1 MGLTLNQV
9 QKRIESLTLSHKQV
23 RTYKQGLVSDFF
35 TDKTTKYPAVC
46 LQDNGG
52 SISLS
57 GHATTLSYRLF
68 LLDMVH
74 ASEES
79 KQNEQDVQSDMVSIA
94 QDLLAQMS
102 FSAYDDWAISSD
114 NQLQLLVEQDGDLI
128 AGCYFDF
135 SIRIMYER
143 NVCQVPT
150 SITDYSPIDD
160 SMKYI
165 YDVKYTATGT
175 EGTTLTIPELAGKK
189 ILFITRSN
197 TVLYKTSSNPTSNEF
212 TWNDVIVGLGAA
224 TNSGESFLIL
234 YRNY

>member
-9 QKRIESLTLSHKQV
+9 QKRIESLTLAHKQV

-35 TDKTTKYPAVC
+35 TDKTTKYPAAC

-74 ASEES
+74 VSEES

-94 QDLLAQMS
+94 QDLLAQLS
-102 FSAYDDWAISSD
+102 YPGFNDWAISAD
-114 NQLQLLVEQDGDLI
+114 NQLQLLVEQDNDLI

-135 SIRIMYER
+135 SLRIMYER

-150 SITDYSPIDD
+150 TITDYTPNDD

-165 YDVKYTATGT
+165 YDVKYVATGT
-175 EGTTLTIPELAGKK
+175 EGTALVIPELAGKK
-189 ILFITRSN
+189 ILFMTRGN
-197 TVLYKTSSNPTSNEF
+197 AIIYKTSASPASNEF
-212 TWNDVIVGLGAA
+212 TWDDTIIGLGAA
-224 TNSGESFLIL
+224 TNLNEPFLFL
-234 YRNY
+234 FRNY

>member
-9 QKRIESLTLSHKQV
+9 QKRIESLTMAHKQV

-35 TDKTTKYPAVC
+35 DNKTTKYPAVC

-57 GHATTLSYRLF
+57 GHATTLSYRMF

-74 ASEES
+74 VSEES
-79 KQNEQDVQSDMVSIA
+79 KQNEQDVQSDMISIA

-102 FSAYDDWAISSD
+102 YPGFDDWIISAD
-114 NQLQLLVEQDGDLI
+114 NQLQLLVEQDNDLI

-150 SITDYSPIDD
+150 AITDYTPIDD

-175 EGTTLTIPELAGKK
+175 EGTTLTIPELVGKK
-189 ILFITRSN
+189 ILFMTRGN
-197 TVLYKTSSNPTSNEF
+197 AIIYKTSSAPASNEF
-212 TWNDVIVGLGAA
+212 TWNDATIELGAA
-224 TNSGESFLIL
+224 TISNEPFLIL

>member
-1 MGLTLNQV
+1 MTLNQV
-9 QKRIESLTLSHKQV
+9 LKRIESLTLAHKQV
-23 RTYKQGLVSDFF
+23 RTFKQGLVTDFF

-57 GHATTLSYRLF
+57 GHATTLSYRIF

-74 ASEES
+74 VSEDS

-94 QDLLAQMS
+94 QDLLAQMNYPG
-102 FSAYDDWAISSD
+102 FDDWAISTD
-114 NQLQLLVEQDGDLI
+114 NQLQLLVEQEGDLI

-135 SIRIMYER
+135 SVRIMYVQ

-150 SITDYSPIDD
+150 DITNYSSTDD
-160 SMKYI
+160 SMKYV
-165 YDVKYTATGT
+165 YDVKYIATGT
-175 EGTTLTIPELAGKK
+175 EGTTLTVPELAAKK
-189 ILFITRSN
+189 ILLVTRGN
-197 TVLYKTSSNPTSNEF
+197 TVIYKTSSSPASNEF
-212 TWNDVIVGLGAA
+212 TWDDVNIGLGTA
-224 TNSGESFLIL
+224 TNLNDPFLIL